1 MGETSIRPDALRA
14 GADGIDRIAQL
25 LAELPWPTIEPTAFA
40 GTRVCVAACSPRAA
54 LRVDDVIADMR
65 AWAAAARTTAAE
77 FERAELS
84 NADGLPLP

>member
-25 LAELPWPTIEPTAFA
+25 LAELPWPTIEPTALA
-40 GTRVCVAACSPRAA
+40 GARVRVAACSPRAA
-54 LRVDDVIADMR
+54 LGVDDVIADMR